1 MLESPTEAGLS
12 FLDEFL
18 AGHGVHLGGDTVP
31 KCIELLLPLDRPGL
45 VGYKLFQQSLELCGP
60 YSKEDQTVSDVHVS
74 CRLRVVHC
82 LQLEERELDLES
94 ETVNGRSGSRW
105 STVTTRR
112 RRGMQLDAPK
122 MLGRATR
129 TEQGL
134 GDSLSRHGHPASVCE
149 TPCRLPSCHFAE
161 ACLPCW
167 LAAPQRSRDI
177 PRTSTAALPSS
188 RAAASS

>member
-12 FLDEFL
+12 FLDELL

-31 KCIELLLPLDRPGL
+31 KCIELLLHLDRPGL

-60 YSKEDQTVSDVHVS
+60 HSKEDQTVSDVHVS

-94 ETVNGRSGSRW
+94 RNSKRAGRDHDGAPQEGVAECSWMHQKCLVEPLELSKDSETAC
-105 STVTTRR
+105 
-112 RRGMQLDAPK
+112 LDMDILCLCA
-122 MLGRATR
+122 
-129 TEQGL
+129 
-134 GDSLSRHGHPASVCE
+134 